1 MSLESRHLMPDG
13 INFFKKTVENH
24 TEVRMVSIKDISFYK
39 AIGTVYRYAP
49 KPIVKT
55 YIADVYVLT
64 ASDVNEI
71 ISEYPDIDCIVVISN
86 WDHYTDLAKSNA
98 KRCGVGVFTLNDFL
112 VALNY
117 DGRKFLDTGIANAVE
132 DDA

>member
-1 MSLESRHLMPDG
+1 MSLESRHLMPEG

-24 TEVRMVSIKDISFYK
+24 TEVRRVSVKDVSFYK
-39 AIGTVYRYAP
+39 AIAIIYRYAP
-49 KPIVKT
+49 KSIVKT

-64 ASDVNEI
+64 ASDINEI
-71 ISEYPDIDCIVVISN
+71 ISKYPDIDCIVVISN
-86 WDHYTDLAKSNA
+86 WDHYTDLAKNNA
-98 KRCGVGVFTLNDFL
+98 KKYGIGVFTLNEFL

-132 DDA
+132 EDA

>member
-1 MSLESRHLMPDG
+1 MSLESRHLMPEG

-24 TEVRMVSIKDISFYK
+24 TEVRRVSVKDVSFYK
-39 AIGTVYRYAP
+39 AIGTIYRYAP

-71 ISEYPDIDCIVVISN
+71 ISKYSDIDCIVVISN
-86 WDHYTDLAKSNA
+86 WDHYTDLAKNNA
-98 KRCGVGVFTLNDFL
+98 KKYGVGVFTLNEFL

-117 DGRKFLDTGIANAVE
+117 DGRKFLDTGVARKTE
-132 DDA
+132 